1 MLIAFIR
8 SVIFQIASII
18 ALIVYIPVMLMGW
31 LMPAK
36 RRYYVMFSYGFTV
49 MWLARLIIGL
59 SWQIEGLDNL
69 AKPSA
74 TRGRLI
80 AAKHQSTWDSM
91 ILPTLLDKPAFIL
104 KKELLWI
111 PIFGTGLAGMGPIAI
126 DRKAGSQALKIII
139 KQGKAQ
145 LAAGR
150 DVIIFP
156 EGTRYRPDATPEYK
170 IGAAMLAIQAKTE
183 VIPIA
188 INSGCH
194 WPKGKFI
201 KYAGTV
207 HVVIGAPIAVTGKRA
222 DQLTE
227 EIEHWIETE
236 QHKLYVQHGCKTAP
250 KLNARTTP
258 TLN

>member
-8 SVIFQIASII
+8 SVVFQIASYL
-18 ALIVYIPVMLMGW
+18 ALIVYAPIMLIGW
-31 LMPAK
+31 LIPAQH
-36 RRYYVMFSYGFTV
+36 RYYVMFSYGFTV
-49 MWLARLIIGL
+49 MWFARWIVGL
-59 SWQIEGLDNL
+59 RWQIEGLENL
-69 AKPSA
+69 PKPNA
-74 TRGRLI
+74 THGRLI

-91 ILPTLLDKPAFIL
+91 ILPTLLNKPAFIL

-111 PIFGTGLAGMGPIAI
+111 PIFGTGLAGMDPIAI

-156 EGTRYRPDATPEYK
+156 EGTRYRPDVTPEYK

-201 KYAGTV
+201 KYPGTI
-207 HVVIGAPIAVTGKRA
+207 HVVIGAPIAVAGKRA
-222 DQLTE
+222 NELSI
-227 EIEHWIETE
+227 EIEHWIETQ
-236 QHKLYVQHGCKTAP
+236 QHKLYAQHGCPTAP
-250 KLNARTTP
+250 QLNAS
-258 TLN
+258 LG

>member
-8 SVIFQIASII
+8 SVIFQIASYI
-18 ALIVYIPVMLMGW
+18 ALIVYVPIMLIGW

-49 MWLARLIIGL
+49 MWLARLIVGL
-59 SWQIEGLDNL
+59 KWQIEGLDNL
-69 AKPSA
+69 AKPNA
-74 TRGRLI
+74 TQGRLI
-80 AAKHQSTWDSM
+80 VSKHQSTWDSM
-91 ILPTLLDKPAFIL
+91 ILPTILDKPAFIL

-126 DRKAGSQALKIII
+126 DRKAGSQALKTII
-139 KQGKAQ
+139 KQGKAE

-194 WPKGKFI
+194 WPKGQFI
-201 KYAGTV
+201 KYPGTLR
-207 HVVIGAPIAVTGKRA
+207 VVIGAPITVTGKRA
-222 DQLTE
+222 DRLTE
-227 EIEHWIETE
+227 EIEHWIEAE
-236 QHKLYVQHGCKTAP
+236 QHKLYAQYDCKTAP
-250 KLNARTTP
+250 KLNAKTTP
-258 TLN
+258 T